1 MVHLRT
7 KSLTLLFH
15 AAHVKTQESAG
26 RHSPRSEAMK
36 VKKRMAKKLVT
47 VGKEATVPQVISL
60 MKKHSIRHL
69 PVVEEGELLGWVTEG
84 DIREAYLASLIEQ
97 VSIGDIMIKDPL
109 TISPDA
115 NLEEAAALLYSH
127 HIGGLPV
134 VDKGK
139 LVGVITVA
147 DIMAAFIE
155 VMGILQESSRI
166 DVILGG
172 KAHAFENVSKVI
184 RDHGSEIISV
194 GMSAHNDRTKRV
206 YYLRLSKGDVRSMA
220 KEIELLGYKV
230 LSMTE

>member
-1 MVHLRT
+1 ML
-7 KSLTLLFH
+7 
-15 AAHVKTQESAG
+15 HVIIKKRPQTGVLA
-26 RHSPRSEAMK
+26 RSKEMK

-47 VGKEATVPQVISL
+47 TRKDATVADAINL

-69 PVVEEGELLGWVTEG
+69 PVVEDGELLGWVTER

-97 VSIGDIMIKDPL
+97 VSIGDIMTKDPI
-109 TISPDA
+109 TISPGA
-115 NLEEAAALLYSH
+115 NLEEAAELLYRH
-127 HIGGLPV
+127 GIGGLPV

-172 KAHAFENVSKVI
+172 KPHAFENVTKII

-194 GMSAHNDRTKRV
+194 GMSAQQDRTRRI
-206 YYLRLSKGDVRSMA
+206 YYLRLTKCDVHALA
-220 KEIELLGYKV
+220 KEIEKAGYKV
-230 LSMTE
+230 ASMTE

>member
-1 MVHLRT
+1 
-7 KSLTLLFH
+7 
-15 AAHVKTQESAG
+15 
-26 RHSPRSEAMK
+26 MK

-47 VGKEATVPQVISL
+47 TRKDATVADAINL

-69 PVVEEGELLGWVTEG
+69 PVVEDGELLGWVTER

-97 VSIGDIMIKDPL
+97 VSIGDIMIKDPI
-109 TISPDA
+109 TISPEA
-115 NLEEAAALLYSH
+115 NLEEAAEFLYRH
-127 HIGGLPV
+127 GIGGLPV

-172 KAHAFENVSKVI
+172 KPHAFENVTKII

-194 GMSAHNDRTKRV
+194 GMSAQQDRTRRI
-206 YYLRLSKGDVRSMA
+206 YYLRLTKCDVHALA
-220 KEIELLGYKV
+220 KEIEKAGYKV
-230 LSMTE
+230 ASMTE

>member
-1 MVHLRT
+1 
-7 KSLTLLFH
+7 
-15 AAHVKTQESAG
+15 
-26 RHSPRSEAMK
+26 MK

-47 VGKEATVPQVISL
+47 TRKEATVADAINL

-69 PVVEEGELLGWVTEG
+69 PVVEDGELLGWVTER

-97 VSIGDIMIKDPL
+97 VSIGDIMIKDPI
-109 TISPDA
+109 TIAPEA
-115 NLEEAAALLYSH
+115 NLEEAAELLYRH
-127 HIGGLPV
+127 GIGGLPV

-172 KAHAFENVSKVI
+172 KPHAFENVSKI
-184 RDHGSEIISV
+184 LRDHGSEIISV
-194 GMSAHNDRTKRV
+194 GMSAHQDRTRRI
-206 YYLRLSKGDVRSMA
+206 YYLRLAKCDVHALA
-220 KEIELLGYKV
+220 KEIEKVGYKV
-230 LSMTE
+230 VSMTE

>member
-1 MVHLRT
+1 
-7 KSLTLLFH
+7 
-15 AAHVKTQESAG
+15 
-26 RHSPRSEAMK
+26 MK

-47 VGKEATVPQVISL
+47 TRKDATVADAINL

-69 PVVEEGELLGWVTEG
+69 PVVEDGELLGWVTER

-97 VSIGDIMIKDPL
+97 VSIGDIMTKDPI
-109 TISPDA
+109 TISPEA
-115 NLEEAAALLYSH
+115 NLEEAAELLYRH
-127 HIGGLPV
+127 GIGGLPV

-172 KAHAFENVSKVI
+172 KPHAFENVTKII

-194 GMSAHNDRTKRV
+194 GMSAQQDRTRRI
-206 YYLRLSKGDVRSMA
+206 YYLRLTKCDVHALA
-220 KEIELLGYKV
+220 KEIEKAGYKV
-230 LSMTE
+230 ASMTE

>member
-1 MVHLRT
+1 
-7 KSLTLLFH
+7 
-15 AAHVKTQESAG
+15 
-26 RHSPRSEAMK
+26 MK
-36 VKKRMAKKLVT
+36 VKKRMARKLVT
-47 VGKEATVPQVISL
+47 IKKDATVSNAINL

-69 PVVEEGELLGWVTEG
+69 PVVEQGELLGWVTER

-97 VSIGDIMIKDPL
+97 VSMGDIMMKDPI
-109 TISPDA
+109 TVSPDA
-115 NLEEAAALLYSH
+115 NLEEAAELLYRH
-127 HIGGLPV
+127 EIGGLPV

-172 KAHAFENVSKVI
+172 RPHAFENVSKII

-194 GMSAHNDRTKRV
+194 GMSAHQDRTRRV
-206 YYLRLSKGDVRSMA
+206 YYLRLTKCDVHSMA
-220 KEIELLGYKV
+220 KEIEEIGYKV
-230 LSMTE
+230 VSMTE

>member
-1 MVHLRT
+1 
-7 KSLTLLFH
+7 
-15 AAHVKTQESAG
+15 
-26 RHSPRSEAMK
+26 MK

-47 VGKEATVPQVISL
+47 TRKEATVSDAINL

-69 PVVEEGELLGWVTEG
+69 PVVEQGELLGWVTER

-97 VSIGDIMIKDPL
+97 VSIGDIMIKDPI
-109 TISPDA
+109 TIAPEA
-115 NLEEAAALLYSH
+115 NLEEAAELLYRH
-127 HIGGLPV
+127 GIGGLPV

-172 KAHAFENVSKVI
+172 KPHAFENVTKII

-194 GMSAHNDRTKRV
+194 GMSAQQDRTRRI
-206 YYLRLSKGDVRSMA
+206 YYLRLTKCDVHALA
-220 KEIELLGYKV
+220 KEIEKAGYKV
-230 LSMTE
+230 ASMTE

>member
-1 MVHLRT
+1 ML
-7 KSLTLLFH
+7 
-15 AAHVKTQESAG
+15 A
-26 RHSPRSEAMK
+26 RSNEMK

-47 VGKEATVPQVISL
+47 TRKEATVADAINL

-69 PVVEEGELLGWVTEG
+69 PVVEDGELLGWVTER

-97 VSIGDIMIKDPL
+97 VSIGDIMIKDPI
-109 TISPDA
+109 TIAPEA
-115 NLEEAAALLYSH
+115 NLEEAAELLYRH
-127 HIGGLPV
+127 GIGGLPV

-155 VMGILQESSRI
+155 VMGILQVSSRI

-172 KAHAFENVSKVI
+172 KPHAFENVTKII

-194 GMSAHNDRTKRV
+194 GMSAQQDRARRI
-206 YYLRLSKGDVRSMA
+206 YYLRLTKCDVHA
-220 KEIELLGYKV
+220 LGKEIEKAGYKV
-230 LSMTE
+230 VSMTE